1 MSVSVR
7 KLRKQYQS
15 FRAVNDV
22 DLDVADGEFFVF
34 LGPSGCG
41 KTTTLRMIAGLDV
54 PSGGEV
60 WIKGREV
67 TYAEPRHR
75 DIAMAFQDFG
85 LYPNLTVF
93 GNIEFPLKIRKVP
106 KAEREI
112 KTRNIARKLD
122 IEQYAHRKPGQIS
135 GGQRQRVS
143 LARALVRNPHVF
155 LMDEPLSNLDAKLRA
170 TMRSEIK
177 QLVSGLGITTIY
189 VTHDQIEAMS
199 MADRIGVMNSGNI
212 VQIASPLDLYD
223 HPRTQFV
230 AEFLGS
236 PPMNLFRDKGENS
249 LFIKLGALTPDEEF
263 LRQGVKSDRR
273 SNYLIGIRP
282 ERMHLTE
289 ASDADSLTAY
299 VDFVEPLGQ
308 NTNIYADVGGEKL
321 TIVVDRTNVKA
332 GDTIAVATP
341 PESLRVV
348 LTDQ

>member
-7 KLRKQYQS
+7 KLRKQYSS

-122 IEQYAHRKPGQIS
+122 IEQYADRKPGQIS

-199 MADRIGVMNSGNI
+199 MADRIGVMSAGNM
-212 VQIASPLDLYD
+212 VQIASPLELYD
-223 HPRTQFV
+223 RPRTQFV

-236 PPMNLFRDKGENS
+236 PPMNLFSDKGQNS
-249 LFIKLGALTPDEEF
+249 LFARLGALTPKEEF
-263 LRQGVKSDRR
+263 QRLGVKPEQRSD
-273 SNYLIGIRP
+273 YLIGIRP
-282 ERMHLTE
+282 ERMRLAPA
-289 ASDADSLTAY
+289 ASADTLSAH

-308 NTNIYADVGGEKL
+308 NTNIYADIAGEKL
-321 TIVVDRTNVKA
+321 TIVVDRTDAKA
-332 GDTIAVATP
+332 GDTVAVIAP
-341 PESLRVV
+341 PESLRAV
-348 LTDQ
+348 LKDQ

>member
-7 KLRKQYQS
+7 KLRKQYNS

-41 KTTTLRMIAGLDV
+41 KTTTLRMVAGLDV

-60 WIKGREV
+60 WIKGKEV

-93 GNIEFPLKIRKVP
+93 GNIEFPLKIRKIP

-112 KTRNIARKLD
+112 KTREIARKLD
-122 IEQYAHRKPGQIS
+122 IEQYADRKPGQIS

-199 MADRIGVMNSGNI
+199 MADRIGVMSAGNM
-212 VQIASPLDLYD
+212 VQIASPLELYD

-236 PPMNLFRDKGENS
+236 PPMNLFQDKGDKS
-249 LFIKLGALTPDEEF
+249 LFAKLAALTPKEEF
-263 LRQGVKSDRR
+263 IRLGVRAEQRSD
-273 SNYLIGIRP
+273 YLIGIRP
-282 ERMHLTE
+282 ERMRVAAAPSKDTL
-289 ASDADSLTAY
+289 AAQ

-308 NTNIYADVGGEKL
+308 NTNIYADVHGEKL
-321 TIVVDRTNVKA
+321 TIVVDRTDVKA
-332 GDTIAVATP
+332 GDTIAVVTP
-341 PESLRVV
+341 QECLRVV
-348 LTDQ
+348 LIDR